1 MLSIML
7 VALRRRNSPSNSC
20 QLLTHGIWPLSGNP
34 EKMLSRDEENFVSV
48 PCMYGEAA
56 ARAIK
61 CGTKR
66 DRPCSR

>member
-1 MLSIML
+1 
-7 VALRRRNSPSNSC
+7 
-20 QLLTHGIWPLSGNP
+20 
-34 EKMLSRDEENFVSV
+34 MLSRDEENFVSV